1 MKYLNMKKAVLMAL
15 SVVAIGYSAIAENDG
30 KSTMSVNAEESKV
43 MWIGK
48 KVTGEHLGYINMAN
62 GDLQFDG
69 DVLKGGS
76 FEIDMA
82 SITNTDITNEGTNQK
97 LVGHLKSDDFFG
109 VEQFPKASFVITGA
123 EAKKA
128 GKYDLKGNITIKGVT
143 KEIEFPAQ
151 VTLLGDKATATAT
164 LTLDRSEFNVRY
176 GSGSF
181 FDNLGD
187 KMIYDDFTLDITL
200 VANK

>member
-1 MKYLNMKKAVLMAL
+1 MNQTNMKKVVLTAM
-15 SVVAIGYSAIAENDG
+15 SIVAIGFGAIAENDG
-30 KSTMSVNAEESKV
+30 KSTMSVNSEESKV

-48 KVTGEHLGYINMAN
+48 KVTGEHSGFIKMEN
-62 GDLQFDG
+62 GDLQFNG
-69 DVLKGGS
+69 DVLTGGS
-76 FEIDMA
+76 FEIDMK
-82 SITNTDITNEGTNQK
+82 SITNTDIKDEGTNQK

-109 VEQFPKASFVITGA
+109 VEKFPKATFVITGA

-128 GKYDLKGNITIKGVT
+128 GKYHIKGNITIKGIT
-143 KEIEFPAQ
+143 KEVEFPAQ

-187 KMIYDDFTLDITL
+187 KVIYDDFTLDITL
-200 VANK
+200 VANR